1 MTRPRASGTFRL
13 SAMDAMLRGC
23 AAVYISE
30 PELLGLAQVVRP
42 GDVCFDIG
50 AAYGMYTYP
59 LASLVGPA
67 GQVHSFEPLPN
78 PYRILAAGRRVAGS
92 GHIHVYNAALGPE
105 AGSHRMTLPYR
116 FGLPIHTWA
125 HLQIGLRQGR
135 KVSFSSSRT
144 LTVQVRTVDEICDR
158 QGISRVGFMKI
169 DVEGFEAGVLTGARR
184 ILEESRPTLLLEIIE
199 RHLDKYGMT
208 SDDIVGFL
216 RKQGYAM
223 YAWATGR
230 WVRVDRVTA
239 GRRNYLFSMDKDRL
253 G

>member
-1 MTRPRASGTFRL
+1 
-13 SAMDAMLRGC
+13 MLRGC
-23 AAVYISE
+23 ATVYISE
-30 PELLGLAQVVRP
+30 PELLGLAQIVHP
-42 GDVCFDIG
+42 GDVCLDIG

-59 LASLVGPA
+59 LAALVGPA

-78 PYRILAAGRRVAGS
+78 PYRILAAGRRAS
-92 GHIHVYNAALGPE
+92 GTDHIHVYNAALGPV

-125 HLQIGLRQGR
+125 HLQIGLQRHWR

-144 LTVQVRTVDEICDR
+144 LTVQVRTVDEICAR
-158 QGISRVGFMKI
+158 QGIAHVSFMKV
-169 DVEGFEAGVLTGARR
+169 DVEGFEAGVLTGAQR
-184 ILEESRPTLLLEIIE
+184 ILKQCRPTLLLEIMD

-223 YAWATGR
+223 HAWATGR
-230 WVRVDRVTA
+230 WVRVDRVTT
-239 GRRNYLFSMDKDRL
+239 GRRNYLFSVDKARL